1 MISFKLKIFCS
12 LQFLR
17 NEVIGQRLKTSPRIP
32 NEEAHKP
39 DNGTKSMKKCSD
51 LLFEKA
57 TPKTLDQN
65 LFAVT
70 MEYVSSG
77 CVGDKAKKVEYELPP

>member
-1 MISFKLKIFCS
+1 MISFELGIFCS

-17 NEVIGQRLKTSPRIP
+17 NEVIDRRLKASPTIP

-39 DNGTKSMKKCSD
+39 DNGTKSMKKYSH

-57 TPKTLDQN
+57 TPKTRDRK
-65 LFAVT
+65 LFTVT
-70 MEYVSSG
+70 ME
-77 CVGDKAKKVEYELPP
+77 